1 MIHYHFYQFFFS
13 GSDYALEVLKSGM
26 IVEKIDLTNKSFYV
40 FGRLSNC
47 DVVMAHP
54 TISR

>member
-1 MIHYHFYQFFFS
+1 MIS
-13 GSDYALEVLKSGM
+13 GTNYGLEVLKSGM
-26 IVEKIDLTNKSFYV
+26 IMETIELTKKAYYV
-40 FGRLSNC
+40 FGRLANC